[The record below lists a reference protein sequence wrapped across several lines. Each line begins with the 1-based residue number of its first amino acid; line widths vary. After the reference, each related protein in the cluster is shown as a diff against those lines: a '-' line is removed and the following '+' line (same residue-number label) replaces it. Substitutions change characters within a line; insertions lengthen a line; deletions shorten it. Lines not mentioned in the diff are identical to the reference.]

1 MSTQRMSKL
10 RAHWRTHVTA
20 IGGFDAGLA
29 NKAFDA
35 LCESYSE
42 PQRHY
47 HTLDHVVALFDI
59 LELYADEIGDAS
71 RLAFAVWYH
80 DCIYDPQAKD
90 NEELSAKRA
99 AQEMK
104 ALGAH
109 SLLVDRVTKLI
120 LATKNHMGASG
131 GDYDD
136 DVFLDADFA
145 ILGAPPVEYRAYLA
159 GVREE
164 YAHLSDTEWKNG
176 RGPFLERIVTAPRI
190 FRTGIFEGAYGAQ
203 ARTNI
208 KAELRT
214 LELASDV

>member
-1 MSTQRMSKL
+1 VSTQRMTKL

-20 IGGFDAGLA
+20 IGAFDAGLA

-35 LCESYSE
+35 LCASYSE

-47 HTLDHVVALFDI
+47 HTLDHVVALFDT
-59 LELYADEIGDAS
+59 LEIYDEEIGDPS

-80 DCIYDPQAKD
+80 DAVYDPQAKD
-90 NEELSAKRA
+90 NEERSAERA
-99 AQEMK
+99 SKELK

-109 SLLVDRVTKLI
+109 PLMIDRVSKLI
-120 LATKNHMGASG
+120 LATKNHMAASG

-145 ILGAPPVEYRAYLA
+145 ILGAPPEEYAAYLS

-164 YAHLSDTEWKNG
+164 YAHLSDEEWKKG
-176 RGPFLERIVTAPRI
+176 RGAFLERIAEAPRI
-190 FRTGIFEGAYGAQ
+190 FRTGIFEGAYAKQ
-203 ARTNI
+203 ARLNI
-208 KAELRT
+208 KGELRN
-214 LELASDV
+214 LEPASDV